1 MQISIPFD
9 YPEQPKQEKILE
21 EHILKEFQQGN
32 FSKALETKLS
42 SEEIA
47 DILLQDVETP
57 EKLKIDI
64 LEYMIT
70 KCNNEKMYE
79 GYEKTERTIIEE
91 TREHND
97 EVRDRLLQAFNS
109 EDPEKL
115 KKVWLDKFRKF
126 NNRYRKKFW
135 GKSIKDVVINWRSG
149 ESSRI
154 SIEIE
159 DIKKKIKNDKI
170 QWISKCIEKIKKSH
184 ISKELKLLAKLR
196 EKCEKKEFDEM
207 LTQNNFSE
215 EEKEEIFSY
224 QPFTI

>member
-115 KKVWLDKFRKF
+115 KKV
-126 NNRYRKKFW
+126 
-135 GKSIKDVVINWRSG
+135 
-149 ESSRI
+149 
-154 SIEIE
+154 
-159 DIKKKIKNDKI
+159 
-170 QWISKCIEKIKKSH
+170 
-184 ISKELKLLAKLR
+184 
-196 EKCEKKEFDEM
+196 
-207 LTQNNFSE
+207 
-215 EEKEEIFSY
+215 
-224 QPFTI
+224 